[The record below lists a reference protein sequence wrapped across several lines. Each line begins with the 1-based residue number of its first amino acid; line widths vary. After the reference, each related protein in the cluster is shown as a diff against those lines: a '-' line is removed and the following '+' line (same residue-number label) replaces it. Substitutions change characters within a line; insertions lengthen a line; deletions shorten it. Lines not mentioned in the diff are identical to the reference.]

1 MEEIIRSREKRLLED
16 SVSFQRVNDTLEKNR
31 GRYIKISS
39 VRKNVDRL
47 DKSLEV
53 REAKLDD
60 SIYVYRNLVSK
71 ELGDVP
77 NSFYEKG
84 KNTINREQYSQF
96 ENNFQYGVIHDFMHS
111 NLTPHSGD
119 QSYPVLLHLKVPKGE
134 SMGYLEE
141 DQIFIGRNQGFEVK
155 SMKIIAEKG
164 RQVIKVKGEL
174 TSKGKVADRIKAVQ
188 TNLNDRFTSELGIEQ
203 NAIELNIDGFSAS
216 VMVHRT
222 ETLLEQFI
230 SHIPRNILVGSIE
243 KMNQDA
249 AFIFTDN
256 SLVFYDGNPDDL
268 GFYNPAKK
276 NLIIQINHEGHIL
289 KKDEVINT
297 LFHEFGHTV
306 DDLLFDNISLEKE
319 FNEIY
324 EEKKDNITIEEYI
337 KEDSVEFFG
346 ECLVTYT
353 HQTSNNENKY
363 KGKHQKHVNL

>member
-1 MEEIIRSREKRLLED
+1 M
-16 SVSFQRVNDTLEKNR
+16 
-31 GRYIKISS
+31 SS

-337 KEDSVEFFG
+337 KEDSVEFLG